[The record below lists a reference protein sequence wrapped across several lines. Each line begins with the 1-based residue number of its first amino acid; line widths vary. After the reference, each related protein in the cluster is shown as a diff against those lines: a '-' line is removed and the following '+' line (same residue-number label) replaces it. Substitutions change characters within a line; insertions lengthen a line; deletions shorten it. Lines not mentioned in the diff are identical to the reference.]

1 MNGSMFGRTIVL
13 AVVALISAALSGC
26 GDLLQEPDTGIATNL
41 TLVGVSGDDQSGPP
55 GGTLRQPIRVRLVD
69 LQGGPTE
76 RLWIEW
82 VVVDGSGSVEPRNSF
97 TDADGIAETTW
108 TLGPGTDKQRIEARG
123 MGDREV
129 FEAHPCEVCPE
140 N

>member
-1 MNGSMFGRTIVL
+1 MNGRTFRRSIGG
-13 AVVALISAALSGC
+13 AAVALIAVAQSGC

-41 TLVGVSGDDQSGPP
+41 TLVSVSGDDQSGPP
-55 GGTLRQPIRVRLVD
+55 GAILPQPIRVRLVD
-69 LQGGPTE
+69 LEGGPTE

-82 VVVDGSGSVEPRNSF
+82 VVVDGSGSVEPRHSF
-97 TDADGIAETTW
+97 TDPEGIAETTW
-108 TLGPGTDKQRIEARG
+108 TLGPATQRQRIEARG